1 MFPVLFRIGN
11 FAVSSYGVMV
21 ALAFVV
27 GYLIAEREWKRL
39 DLPDALL
46 GDLAVGIPVSAMIGA
61 KLMYVLENYPLSW
74 VIQHPGVLFERAGL
88 TFYGGFLLA
97 VVTGLWLI
105 HRHGLNY
112 RLVGGALA
120 PSLAIGYGIG
130 RIGCF
135 LVGDDYGK
143 PSSLPWAMAF
153 PRGAP
158 PTVDPVTGEIFRV
171 HPTQLYETTSML
183 ILFAYLWWRRK
194 QVTPERLFGEY
205 LVLAGL
211 ERFLVE
217 FIRNTTPSLIPGLS
231 VAQLIALGLILWG
244 GYELRGGSSVPSDA

>member
-1 MFPVLFRIGN
+1 MIPVLFRIGN

-39 DLPDALL
+39 NLPDALL
-46 GDLAVGIPVSAMIGA
+46 GDLAVGMPISAMIGA
-61 KLMYVLENYPLSW
+61 KVMYVLENYPPAWIL
-74 VIQHPGVLFERAGL
+74 QHPGVFFERAGL
-88 TFYGGFLLA
+88 TFYGGFLFA
-97 VVTGLWLI
+97 VATALYLI
-105 HRHGLNY
+105 HRHGLSY
-112 RLVGGALA
+112 RIVGGATA

-143 PSSLPWAMAF
+143 PTDLPWALAF
-153 PRGAP
+153 PKGAP

-171 HPTQLYETTSML
+171 HPTQLYETLTML
-183 ILFAYLWWRRK
+183 VIFAYLWHRRTR
-194 QVTPERLFGEY
+194 VSPPRLFGEY

-217 FIRNTTPSLIPGLS
+217 FLRMTTPSPVPGLT
-231 VAQLIALGLILWG
+231 VAQLIALGLIFWG
-244 GYELRGGSSVPSDA
+244 LYELRAAASGSSS